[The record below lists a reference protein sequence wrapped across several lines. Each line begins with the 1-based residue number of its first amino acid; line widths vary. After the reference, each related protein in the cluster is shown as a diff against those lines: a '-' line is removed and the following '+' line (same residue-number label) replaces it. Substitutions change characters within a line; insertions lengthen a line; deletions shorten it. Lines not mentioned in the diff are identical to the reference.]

1 MRLSGLQRLLDRELS
16 IRQLFFLGV
25 MGSVLLS
32 AYLVIGVFWA
42 GSHYQHL
49 HEVRGLDK
57 VFSILGEI
65 VAWPV
70 LIIADIHLR

>member
-1 MRLSGLQRLLDRELS
+1 MARLLDRQLS
-16 IRQLFFLGV
+16 IRQLFYLAV

-32 AYLVIGVFWA
+32 AYLVIGVYWA

-57 VFSILGEI
+57 VFSVLGEI

-70 LIIADIHLR
+70 LIFADIQLR

>member
-1 MRLSGLQRLLDRELS
+1 MNLTELQHLLDRRLS
-16 IRQLFFLGV
+16 IRQLFYLGF
-25 MGSVLLS
+25 MGSALLS
-32 AYLVIGVFWA
+32 AYLVIGLFWA

-49 HEVRGLDK
+49 HDVRGVDK

-70 LIIADIHLR
+70 LIIADIQLR

>member
-1 MRLSGLQRLLDRELS
+1 VRLDGLRQLLDRRVS
-16 IRQLFFLGV
+16 IRQLLYLAV
-25 MGSVLLS
+25 MGLTLLG

-49 HEVRGLDK
+49 HDVRGLDK

-70 LIIADIHLR
+70 LIIADIQLR

>member
-1 MRLSGLQRLLDRELS
+1 MTLDGLNRLMDRRLS
-16 IRQLFFLGV
+16 IRQLFYLGV

-32 AYLVIGVFWA
+32 AYLVIGLYWA
-42 GSHYQHL
+42 VEHHQHL
-49 HEVRGLDK
+49 HELRGLDK

-70 LIIADIHLR
+70 LIIADVQLR